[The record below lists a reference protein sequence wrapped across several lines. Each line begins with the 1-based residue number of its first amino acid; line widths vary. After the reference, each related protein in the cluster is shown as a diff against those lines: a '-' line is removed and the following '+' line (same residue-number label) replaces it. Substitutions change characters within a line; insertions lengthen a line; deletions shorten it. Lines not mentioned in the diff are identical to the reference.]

1 MVVKQ
6 RASQRLKQ
14 MLKSCGARVDARVRE
29 QLASLPAGWSRPVS
43 GMFARVERILTD
55 EERQTFRWTE
65 VRDRD
70 GRLAASWSGA
80 RDSGVLIDQIVE
92 EAATDLSDTGPAGWK
107 NSAAEL
113 ATSIRGMAAKA
124 SSPAAAAKAA
134 AAALPIM
141 IAEAQAY
148 FRNPDAEAGAIT
160 QQIREALQR
169 LDHEARRSLRAK
181 LIPDAS

>member
-1 MVVKQ
+1 MAVKQ
-6 RASQRLKQ
+6 RAPQRLKQ

-29 QLASLPAGWSRPVS
+29 QLAALPAGWSRSVS

-92 EAATDLSDTGPAGWK
+92 EAATDLSETAGWK

-113 ATSIRGMAAKA
+113 ASSIRGMAARA
-124 SSPAAAAKAA
+124 SSQAAAAKAA
-134 AAALPIM
+134 AAALPTL
-141 IAEAQAY
+141 IAEAQGY
-148 FRNPDAEAGAIT
+148 FRNPDADSGAIT

>member
-6 RASQRLKQ
+6 RTSQRLKQ

-29 QLASLPAGWSRPVS
+29 QLASLPAGWSRPV
-43 GMFARVERILTD
+43 
-55 EERQTFRWTE
+55 QTFRWTE
-65 VRDRD
+65 IRDRD

-134 AAALPIM
+134 AAALPAL

-169 LDHEARRSLRAK
+169 LDHEARRSLRTK

>member
-1 MVVKQ
+1 MAIKQ
-6 RASQRLKQ
+6 RGPQRLKQ
-14 MLKSCGARVDARVRE
+14 LLKSCGARVDARVRE
-29 QLASLPAGWSRPVS
+29 QLAALPAGWSRPVS

-92 EAATDLSDTGPAGWK
+92 EAVTDLSDTGPAGWK

>member
-1 MVVKQ
+1 MAVKQ
-6 RASQRLKQ
+6 RAPQRLKQ
-14 MLKSCGARVDARVRE
+14 LLKSCGARVDARVRE
-29 QLASLPAGWSRPVS
+29 QLATLPAGWSRSVS

-92 EAATDLSDTGPAGWK
+92 EAATDVSETGPAGWK

-134 AAALPIM
+134 AAALPLM

>member
-6 RASQRLKQ
+6 RAHQRLKQ
-14 MLKSCGARVDARVRE
+14 MLKSCGARADAKVRE
-29 QLASLPAGWSRPVS
+29 QLATLPAGWARSVT

-65 VRDRD
+65 IRDRD

-92 EAATDLSDTGPAGWK
+92 EAATDVSDPSPAAWK
-107 NSAAEL
+107 DSAAEL
-113 ATSIRGMAAKA
+113 AQSIRGMAAKA
-124 SSPAAAAKAA
+124 TSQAAAAKAA
-134 AAALPIM
+134 AAALPVL

-148 FRNPDAEAGAIT
+148 FRTPDGDSGAIT

-169 LDHEARRSLRAK
+169 LDREARRSLRTK
-181 LIPDAS
+181 LVPDAS